1 MGRARWVRH
10 QSQSQLDLGP
20 TPAGSPCTSSPLVE
34 NVSKLVRRR
43 HMDILLNFS
52 LVLQIT
58 PKTERPI
65 SLLPWFFWHENKS
78 CVYVYAPLTKT
89 PEPTELSPK
98 PKEQTLGVP
107 LYSIRLVGFFKPKML
122 GILKIPLKIRQLI
135 LPRLVCCNSW
145 PMTRGPLVLFCWEL
159 ETTFW
164 NYSNY

>member
-1 MGRARWVRH
+1 MGRARWVR
-10 QSQSQLDLGP
+10 QGLGP
-20 TPAGSPCTSSPLVE
+20 TPAVSPCTSSPLVE

-52 LVLQIT
+52 LGLQIT

-107 LYSIRLVGFFKPKML
+107 LYSIRLVGFLKPKVS
-122 GILKIPLKIRQLI
+122 GILKITLKIRHLI
-135 LPRLVCCNSW
+135 LPPSFVATLDQW
-145 PMTRGPLVLFCWEL
+145 AMTRGPLVLFCWEL
-159 ETTFW
+159 ERTF
-164 NYSNY
+164 